1 MIGVRHDPATLY
13 SWTRTFARALDNSV
27 LLTWEGDGH
36 TAYGRAGSCIQGPV
50 DKYLLTGEVP
60 KDGLDCPAERPQ
72 GQNAQKQGVSD
83 RKASVKDEVF
93 AGKPRPFVR

>member
-1 MIGVRHDPATLY
+1 MVIGVRHDPATLY
-13 SWTRTFARALDNSV
+13 SWTRTFAGALDNSV

-60 KDGLDCPAERPQ
+60 KDGLVCPVEQKQ
-72 GQNAQKQGVSD
+72 GQNARQGVSD